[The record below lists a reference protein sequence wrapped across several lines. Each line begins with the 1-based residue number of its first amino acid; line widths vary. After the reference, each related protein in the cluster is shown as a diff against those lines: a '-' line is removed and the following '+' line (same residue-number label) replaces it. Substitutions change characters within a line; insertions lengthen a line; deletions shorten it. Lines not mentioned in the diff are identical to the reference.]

1 MRTDSLSLW
10 GGDLRV
16 QNFELRTDEL
26 ARVPWSKEGPFCFL
40 IKWWCGKSWICYWM
54 TPKKWTEFQGL
65 LYVLNSWRAWFFCG
79 CLGSKFVHLCLK
91 MLELEN
97 FRKPFRIVVEVCN
110 HRVAL
115 LHHMILRIKRNYR
128 MVPFKMLFILIFRI
142 WLPIYINLL
151 SKSTKPLSGFPHFSS
166 RPLAPMPVARACV
179 SHVASCGN
187 CAWCGGSVPD
197 RIDGKLCA
205 RLRTK
210 EQWTNHSKHETWQN
224 HFPLTRDDCKTKCNQ
239 RWSQTTWITWARS
252 ISAIGEVVPWNAI
265 RSQSLRIEAGVDD
278 LYTTFL

>member
-142 WLPIYINLL
+142 WLPIYINFNPNPPSL
-151 SKSTKPLSGFPHFSS
+151 SVNFPIFPPGPWH
-166 RPLAPMPVARACV
+166 RCQWHGLASHTWLRAGVARGVGARYPV
-179 SHVASCGN
+179 ESMGN
-187 CAWCGGSVPD
+187 YVPD
-197 RIDGKLCA
+197 SGPRNNEQIILNMKHGKI
-205 RLRTK
+205 T
-210 EQWTNHSKHETWQN
+210 
-224 HFPLTRDDCKTKCNQ
+224 TKCNHQ